1 MKARWQR
8 LACGTLFFLCGACGG
23 RQKGAASAAP
33 PATASASAKVAPAA
47 VLSSEGIKERV
58 KANAKSVK
66 LCYDEGRKRIPKLR
80 GTVNTKFVID
90 ANGLVQS
97 SELHV
102 DETHPPF
109 PDAKVAACVLETFTA
124 LVFPK
129 PAPGVGTV
137 AVTYPWVLSPEEE

>member
-1 MKARWQR
+1 MTRRFPAQA
-8 LACGTLFFLCGACGG
+8 LSLSLLVSVAACGG
-23 RQKGAASAAP
+23 ARKSAPAQSAAV
-33 PATASASAKVAPAA
+33 TTSAKPAGPPA
-47 VLSSEGIKERV
+47 VLSSEGIKKTV
-58 KANAKSVK
+58 QSNAKSVK
-66 LCYDEGRKRIPKLR
+66 LCYDEGRKRNPKLR
-80 GTVNTKFVID
+80 GTVNTKFVIN
-90 ANGLVQS
+90 AQGLVQS

-102 DETHPPF
+102 DETHPAF